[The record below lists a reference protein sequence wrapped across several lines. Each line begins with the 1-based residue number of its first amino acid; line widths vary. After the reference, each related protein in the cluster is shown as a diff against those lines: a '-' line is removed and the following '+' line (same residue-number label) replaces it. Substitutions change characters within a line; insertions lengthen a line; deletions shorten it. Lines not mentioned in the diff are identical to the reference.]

1 MSVLLV
7 TMATPASCTIYK
19 YENLGL
25 TTVPEDLPGDAVVIT
40 IKGNN
45 IPVLETDA
53 FVHNRK
59 CLRLELPENHI
70 RQIQPEPFNSLKYL
84 WTLNLDNNNL
94 TRIEGMIN
102 I

>member
-1 MSVLLV
+1 MV
-7 TMATPASCTIYK
+7 TSCYLSTVYR

-25 TTVPEDLPGDAVVIT
+25 TTVPEDLPGDAVIIT

-70 RQIQPEPFNSLKYL
+70 HQIQPGAFNSLKYL

-94 TRIEGMIN
+94 TRIEGMV
-102 I
+102 